1 MSAEALLREAGKLL
15 PPDLAIL
22 LREAHGGM
30 ETEWICAAHDEGQTC
45 CVDLMLGPAE
55 VKVYAQAAA
64 AVGGA
69 GIEGV

>member
-1 MSAEALLREAGKLL
+1 MSAPEELRAIGKLL
-15 PPDLAIL
+15 PSELAADL
-22 LREAHGGM
+22 RN
-30 ETEWICAAHDEGQTC
+30 AHDESGCMAREGQTC